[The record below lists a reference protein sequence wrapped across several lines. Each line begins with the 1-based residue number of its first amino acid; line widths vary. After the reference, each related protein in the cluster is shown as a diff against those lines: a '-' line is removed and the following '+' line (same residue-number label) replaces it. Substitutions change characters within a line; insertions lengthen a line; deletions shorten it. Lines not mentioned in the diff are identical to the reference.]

1 MSKPGPSKS
10 TSGPDGSSN
19 LTKSHD
25 PEKKQKV
32 TKSAP
37 KTEHTGGGDRHVDPI
52 CRRVGGLV
60 APAGTNVGSCGS
72 AVRKMSTA
80 GLQKPK
86 KVVPDRKKH
95 RKSCPEAAQK
105 RPSAQHGRARLRE
118 ATKTQQNV
126 ITERRAPRKHEK
138 GVKQKHERKPPTTT
152 NADVNQHLLH
162 GNIDVSTMFKS
173 IRIGAK
179 RTRACARSS
188 PPNGGHSTKCHIYIW
203 YSFGSSSRV
212 VWQ

>member
-1 MSKPGPSKS
+1 M
-10 TSGPDGSSN
+10 
-19 LTKSHD
+19 
-25 PEKKQKV
+25 
-32 TKSAP
+32 
-37 KTEHTGGGDRHVDPI
+37 
-52 CRRVGGLV
+52 
-60 APAGTNVGSCGS
+60 GSCKS

-86 KVVPDRKKH
+86 KVVPDRKTH

-152 NADVNQHLLH
+152 NADVPLVILPTRVRYKFEEEKKNQDLLH
-162 GNIDVSTMFKS
+162 GNIDVSTMFKT

-179 RTRACARSS
+179 RTGICARSS
-188 PPNGGHSTKCHIYIW
+188 RPNGG
-203 YSFGSSSRV
+203 SSSKLYTLLYV
-212 VWQ
+212 LSF